1 MIRERVRIV
10 GLVILSL
17 VAAGA
22 SSPAPPQ
29 TTATGA
35 ADAHRES
42 ADVWFSV
49 EDRNGQCAPT
59 LGAEDLRVSEDG
71 AAQQIRSFAFRRDS
85 PRAIV
90 IAVDNS
96 MSQADILP
104 SVKRVAQ
111 ALVAALAR
119 PGRDTVAVLSFAD
132 EATLE
137 QNFTADAAR
146 AEKAV
151 ADIYVAN
158 PEAAYIG
165 GILIGN
171 QNKQKKQ
178 PGSTSLQDALWLVGG
193 EVFAEAPKDARRVL
207 VLITDGRENSSEV
220 KKREAMNALLGAG
233 AVIYAIGAGDAKS
246 YEGVDRKAL
255 KDLTE
260 RTGGHAYFPVKDPE
274 VREVFTEIRQ
284 SLDCQSFLSYAP
296 ANRDATKS
304 VRKLKIE
311 IANPALRAQALRVN
325 YPEAY
330 VFGRLPEPPPRRK

>member
-1 MIRERVRIV
+1 MAMIRERVRIV

-71 AAQQIRSFAFRRDS
+71 AAQQIRSFAFRRDAA
-85 PRAIV
+85 RAIV
-90 IAVDNS
+90 VAVDNS
-96 MSQADILP
+96 ASQSEILP

-165 GILIGN
+165 GILLPR
-171 QNKQKKQ
+171 QR
-178 PGSTSLQDALWLVGG
+178 PGG
-193 EVFAEAPKDARRVL
+193 ARGLHR
-207 VLITDGRENSSEV
+207 DQ
-220 KKREAMNALLGAG
+220 
-233 AVIYAIGAGDAKS
+233 AVA
-246 YEGVDRKAL
+246 
-255 KDLTE
+255 
-260 RTGGHAYFPVKDPE
+260 
-274 VREVFTEIRQ
+274 
-284 SLDCQSFLSYAP
+284 
-296 ANRDATKS
+296 
-304 VRKLKIE
+304 
-311 IANPALRAQALRVN
+311 
-325 YPEAY
+325 
-330 VFGRLPEPPPRRK
+330 RLPELPQLRAREPRRDEKRPQAEDRDRQPGAARASSARELPGGLRLRSPARAAAAPQVRRDR